1 MDPFEDIIAP
11 DGSDGDAMP
20 ISKPKKVPVKSITR
34 RSTPAG
40 SASRAPRAIATK
52 SASPADE
59 ALVAKLGSKSA
70 IAAKDGENSARSKPA
85 KGSPVPLDGV
95 DMFAQAMELFKRKQ
109 YAECITLLQK
119 STAQSVSTE
128 SVAQNSYWIGE
139 SNFVLGKYEEAIRWY

>member
-20 ISKPKKVPVKSITR
+20 ISRSKKVPASSASR
-34 RSTPAG
+34 RTTSAG
-40 SASRAPRAIATK
+40 SASRVPRTVAPKSVATAADASATK
-52 SASPADE
+52 
-59 ALVAKLGSKSA
+59 
-70 IAAKDGENSARSKPA
+70 AAVKPTPGVKDGENSARSKPA
-85 KGSPVPLDGV
+85 KGSPGPFDGV

-128 SVAQNSYWIGE
+128 SVARNSYWIGE